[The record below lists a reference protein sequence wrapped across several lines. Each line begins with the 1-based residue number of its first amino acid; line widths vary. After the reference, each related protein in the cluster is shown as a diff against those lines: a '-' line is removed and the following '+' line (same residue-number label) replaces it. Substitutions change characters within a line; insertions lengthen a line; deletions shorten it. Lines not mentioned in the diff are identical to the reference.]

1 MQVSRSHILLV
12 HCAMAVH
19 NPLAFTPA
27 DAAPLHPPGDWHG
40 GHWSQGLSKTK
51 TSSALLTPPRTR
63 RRSRSTLRDH
73 QKLVTTVQS
82 MPPHGTPSKPPWTS
96 LSAMQRHARQ
106 LKITAAKQRD
116 ASELQL
122 LREQVQHLQEQVQ
135 HSQSE
140 LDTTKQKMKNMFTE
154 EKVLQQFSD
163 IKREFVTLSDVE
175 ALHEQIK
182 TLKQE
187 IASSTVRE
195 NKLLDELN
203 EYKSELAAW
212 MDQCIERC
220 QSALLNMANLPSC
233 NYGIVVGFDDKSLD
247 GTIVEKFSADRAT
260 NAFLVG
266 TKDGQTLQFHDKH
279 IL

>member
-1 MQVSRSHILLV
+1 MLKRVCHLLFVLLV
-12 HCAMAVH
+12 IASLVYCAMAVH

-27 DAAPLHPPGDWHG
+27 DAAPLRPPGDWHG

-51 TSSALLTPPRTR
+51 TFSALLTRPRTR

-82 MPPHGTPSKPPWTS
+82 MPPHGTPSKTPWTS

-140 LDTTKQKMKNMFTE
+140 LDTAKPKMKNMFAE
-154 EKVLQQFSD
+154 EQVLQQFSD

-187 IASSTVRE
+187 IASSTVHETDCSMSSTNTRV
-195 NKLLDELN
+195 NWQHGWTN
-203 EYKSELAAW
+203 
-212 MDQCIERC
+212 
-220 QSALLNMANLPSC
+220 ALKDAKVL
-233 NYGIVVGFDDKSLD
+233 
-247 GTIVEKFSADRAT
+247 FSTWQTCRRAT
-260 NAFLVG
+260 MASLLVSM
-266 TKDGQTLQFHDKH
+266 TSR
-279 IL
+279 